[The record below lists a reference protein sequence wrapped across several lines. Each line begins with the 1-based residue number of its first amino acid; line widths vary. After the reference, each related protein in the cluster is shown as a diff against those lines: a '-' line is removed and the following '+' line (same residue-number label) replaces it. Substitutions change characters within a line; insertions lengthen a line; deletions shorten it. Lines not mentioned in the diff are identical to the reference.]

1 MAFCT
6 KCGKELADGEVCS
19 CETANTETAQTE
31 APKAET
37 PVANEAPKA
46 EAPAAEAPKA
56 EKPAKKKNVG
66 VLAGLIAVVLVVVV
80 VLVAVMTSKPYMKPL
95 KDFMNAIN
103 KRNTSELELTQ
114 TLMPDF
120 GAKEFGNLYKK
131 MLKMNAND
139 LQDSLEDSIEIYE
152 NYYENATD
160 EYGEWKLTFEL
171 KKATKL
177 DSDDDE
183 FDNVKDGVED
193 YYKNNLDSAVDY
205 FEDLLD
211 DEDDLEDW
219 ADDRDVTEKEAKT
232 LLEAAIKYYQAY
244 KEIEVSEVYEV
255 KGKFIIKADG
265 EEYDTDTCKL
275 YMVKANGDWFYW
287 SFLEGDLNFDGD
299 DNGYFSFIRSYLR
312 KGKIFSYAF

>member
-19 CETANTETAQTE
+19 CETVNAEATQTE

-37 PVANEAPKA
+37 PVAEAPKA
-46 EAPAAEAPKA
+46 KAPAQTEAPKA

-66 VLAGLIAVVLVVVV
+66 VLAGLVAVVLVVII
-80 VLVAVMTSKPYMKPL
+80 VLVAVLTSKPYMKPL

-103 KRNTSELELTQ
+103 KRNTSQIELTQ

-131 MLKMNAND
+131 MLKVNAND
-139 LQDSLEDSIEIYE
+139 LEDSLEDSIEMYE

-177 DSDDDE
+177 ETDDDE
-183 FDNVKDGVED
+183 FEAVQDAIED
-193 YYKNNLDSAVDY
+193 YYKNNLDSGVDF
-205 FEDLLD
+205 FEDVLE

-232 LLEAAIKYYQAY
+232 ILQAAIKYYQAY
-244 KEIEVSEVYEV
+244 KELKVTEVYEV

-265 EEYDTDTCKL
+265 EEYDTDTCKV
-275 YMVKANGDWFYW
+275 YMAKVNGDWVYY
-287 SFLEGDLNFDGD
+287 SFNEGSLTFDGD
-299 DNGYFSFIRSYLR
+299 DNSYFSFIRSFLR
-312 KGKIFSYAF
+312 KGKLFNYVF